1 MIRSREGVVDT
12 DMNTQL
18 KLIGAVAG
26 LAFAASTQA
35 QQAPMASLST
45 PTVKEWV
52 RCHGISSV
60 QMTADAEQ
68 ALPLQVTG
76 TLKCG
81 DEVAVL
87 SDVEGY
93 TVNVRTA
100 EGQSGYVARLY
111 LSAAAPVQMLK
122 PKTLESAIVQNN
134 VAHWTA
140 GARGSDQFLSDDS
153 MVESL
158 TVNGVTV
165 QVTLHDTGWKLRAN
179 VAVANGGSEQVAIE
193 PARFTMNEFA
203 PATKLLAYQDPK
215 EMAKS
220 VTHGVLWTSNRA
232 TSPSEAAA
240 INVSYSTPFVS
251 TQTPNYLVQAQS
263 QQLSAE
269 RHDVDLSAVRQI
281 QNTALRGGA
290 IAPGAKSSGA
300 VWFERDK
307 KAEQVVLRVPVGQ
320 TIYEFPLTFQHS
332 N

>member
-1 MIRSREGVVDT
+1 MKLKFAENIRSREGVLDT
-12 DMNTQL
+12 KMNIQW

-26 LAFAASTQA
+26 LALAGTAQA
-35 QQAPMASLST
+35 QTAQGPA
-45 PTVKEWV
+45 VKEWV
-52 RCHGISSV
+52 KCHGISSV

-68 ALPLQVTG
+68 ALPMQVTG

-81 DEVAVL
+81 EEVAVL

-93 TVNVRTA
+93 TVSVRTA
-100 EGQSGYVARLY
+100 EGKGGYVARMY
-111 LSAAAPVQMLK
+111 LSTVAPVQMLR
-122 PKTLESAIVQNN
+122 PKTLESATVENN
-134 VAHWTA
+134 VAKWTA
-140 GARGSDQFLSDDS
+140 GGLGSDQFVSDES
-153 MVESL
+153 LVESL

-179 VAVANGGSEQVAIE
+179 VAVANGGSEQISID

-232 TSPSEAAA
+232 TSPAAV
-240 INVSYSTPFVS
+240 NVSYSTPFVS

-263 QQLSAE
+263 EQLSAE

-281 QNTALRGGA
+281 QNTALRSGA
-290 IAPGAKSSGA
+290 IAVGAKSSGA

-320 TIYEFPLTFQHS
+320 TIFEFPLTFQHG